1 MMNKK
6 NSLAKRYQRSYESKD
21 SGGVRKGVMNYSDV
35 EFYKP
40 EEGRNRINIIPYTI
54 KTKNHPLVKSG
65 DFEIGEKDYLMDIFV
80 HKNIGASESSVIC
93 LKKTYGKPCPICEQ
107 AEMFKKQGKETESK
121 ALLPSR
127 RVFYNVQDL
136 KDGKLKIFETSH
148 YLFEKE
154 LIDEARDGED
164 GYVNFADE
172 EEGKEISFKAS
183 KVKKGKIEYLEF
195 KSFRFED
202 REESLDE
209 DLIEN
214 AVSFDEIMNVPTYE
228 QAEKILFGSDSD
240 EDDSEEPD
248 EDERPTKSKHREED
262 EGDEDGEEFESP
274 KKSPKKEKSKEKSFD
289 DMEDV
294 EETPKKKESSGGCP
308 YSHTFGKDCDAFD
321 ECEDCDCWDK
331 CCKKY
336 NAEFKK

>member
-1 MMNKK
+1 MMKK

-21 SGGVRKGVMNYSDV
+21 SGGVKKGVMNYSNV

-65 DFEIGEKDYLMDIFV
+65 EFEIGEKDYLMDIWV

-107 AEMFKKQGKETESK
+107 AEIFKKQGKDAESK
-121 ALLPSR
+121 ALNSSR
-127 RVFYNVQDL
+127 RAFYNVQDL
-136 KDGKLKIFETSH
+136 KDGKLKVFETSH

-183 KVKKGKIEYLEF
+183 KEKKGKIEYLEF

-202 REESLDE
+202 REEPISDE
-209 DLIEN
+209 LLEN

-228 QAEKILFGSDSD
+228 QVEKILFGSDSD
-240 EDDSEEPD
+240 EDEPEEDEVENTSTKSVKRDSD
-248 EDERPTKSKHREED
+248 EDEPEEK
-262 EGDEDGEEFESP
+262 P
-274 KKSPKKEKSKEKSFD
+274 KKAKGCEESEDDESKDSA
-289 DMEDV
+289 
-294 EETPKKKESSGGCP
+294 CP
-308 YSHTFGKDCDAFD
+308 YSHKFGKDVDGFEECDN
-321 ECEDCDCWDK
+321 CTCWDK
-331 CCKKY
+331 CCKEYNKKY
-336 NAEFKK
+336 KK

>member
-1 MMNKK
+1 MMKK

-21 SGGVRKGVMNYSDV
+21 SGGVKKGVMNYSNV

-65 DFEIGEKDYLMDIFV
+65 EFEIGEKDYLMDIWV

-107 AEMFKKQGKETESK
+107 AEIFKKQGKDAESK
-121 ALLPSR
+121 ALNSSR
-127 RVFYNVQDL
+127 RAFYNVQDL
-136 KDGKLKIFETSH
+136 KDGKLKVFETSH

-183 KVKKGKIEYLEF
+183 KEKKGKIEYLEF

-202 REESLDE
+202 REEPISDE
-209 DLIEN
+209 LLEN

-228 QAEKILFGSDSD
+228 QVEKILFGSDDSD
-240 EDDSEEPD
+240 EDEPEEDEVENTSTKSVKRDSD
-248 EDERPTKSKHREED
+248 EDEPEEK
-262 EGDEDGEEFESP
+262 P
-274 KKSPKKEKSKEKSFD
+274 KKAKVCEESEDDESKDSA
-289 DMEDV
+289 
-294 EETPKKKESSGGCP
+294 CP
-308 YSHTFGKDCDAFD
+308 YSHKFGKDVDGFEECDN
-321 ECEDCDCWDK
+321 CTCWDK
-331 CCKKY
+331 CCKEYNKKY
-336 NAEFKK
+336 KK

>member
-1 MMNKK
+1 MMKK

-21 SGGVRKGVMNYSDV
+21 SGSVKKGVMNYDNV

-65 DFEIGEKDYLMDIFV
+65 EFEIGEKDYLMDVFV

-107 AEMFKKQGKETESK
+107 AELFKKQGKETEAK
-121 ALLPSR
+121 ALNPSR

-136 KDGKLKIFETSH
+136 KDGKLKIFEVSH

-183 KVKKGKIEYLEF
+183 KEKKGKIEYLEF

-202 REESLDE
+202 RDEPIPEEL
-209 DLIEN
+209 LEN
-214 AVSFDEIMNVPTYE
+214 VVSFDEIMNVPTYE
-228 QAEKILFGSDSD
+228 QAEKILFGSDD
-240 EDDSEEPD
+240 EDSDDEPEAEVD
-248 EDERPTKSKHREED
+248 EDERHTKLDKA
-262 EGDEDGEEFESP
+262 
-274 KKSPKKEKSKEKSFD
+274 KSFD
-289 DMEDV
+289 DMDDV
-294 EETPKKKESSGGCP
+294 EEKSKKNKNREEDEAPKKESGCP
-308 YSHTFGKDCDAFD
+308 YSHTFGKDCDGFN
-321 ECEDCDCWDK
+321 ECDDCDCWDK
-331 CCKKY
+331 CCKLYNQKY
-336 NAEFKK
+336 KK

>member
-1 MMNKK
+1 MNKK

-65 DFEIGEKDYLMDIFV
+65 DFEIGDKDYLMDVWV
-80 HKNIGASESSVIC
+80 HKNVGASESSVVC

-107 AEMFKKQGKETESK
+107 AELFKKEGKEKESK
-121 ALLPSR
+121 ALSATR

-202 REESLDE
+202 REDKIDD
-209 DLIEN
+209 DLLEN

-228 QAEKILFGSDSD
+228 QAEKILFGSDEDDEGEESD
-240 EDDSEEPD
+240 EPEDDEE
-248 EDERPTKSKHREED
+248 EVRKPTKSKAREED
-262 EGDEDGEEFESP
+262 DEPEDDNDEYETP
-274 KKSPKKEKSKEKSFD
+274 KKSPKKEKSFD

-294 EETPKKKESSGGCP
+294 EEKPKKSCSDCP
-308 YSHTFGKDCDAFD
+308 YGFKFGKDCEKHD
-321 ECEDCDCWDK
+321 ECDDCDIWDK
-331 CCKKY
+331 CCKASK
-336 NAEFKK
+336 NKD

>member
-1 MMNKK
+1 MMKK

-21 SGGVRKGVMNYSDV
+21 SGGGIRKGVMNYSDV

-65 DFEIGEKDYLMDIFV
+65 DFEIGEKDYLMDIYV
-80 HKNIGASESSVIC
+80 HKNIGASETSVVC
-93 LKKTYGKPCPICEQ
+93 LKKNYGKPCPICEQ
-107 AEMFKKQGKETESK
+107 AEMFKKQGKDAEVK
-121 ALLPSR
+121 ALSPTR
-127 RVFYNVQDL
+127 RVFYNVEDL
-136 KDGKLKIFETSH
+136 KDGKFKIFETSH

-164 GYVNFADE
+164 GYINFADE

-202 REESLDE
+202 RDETLDK

-228 QAEKILFGSDSD
+228 QAEKILYGSNEDDEGEESD
-240 EDDSEEPD
+240 EPEED
-248 EDERPTKSKHREED
+248 VEEEVRKPTKSKARVED
-262 EGDEDGEEFESP
+262 EIEDDNDEYESP
-274 KKSPKKEKSKEKSFD
+274 KKEKSFD
-289 DMEDV
+289 DMEEV

-308 YSHTFGKDCDAFD
+308 YSHTFGKDCDVFD

>member
-1 MMNKK
+1 MMKK
-6 NSLAKRYQRSYESKD
+6 NSLAKRYQKSYDTKD

-40 EEGRNRINIIPYTI
+40 EEGRNRINIIPYVI
-54 KTKNHPLVKSG
+54 KSKNHPLVKSG
-65 DFEIGEKDYLMDIFV
+65 DFEVGDKDYVMDVWV
-80 HKNIGASESSVIC
+80 HKNVGASESSVVC

-107 AEMFKKQGKETESK
+107 AELFKKEGKEKESK
-121 ALLPSR
+121 ALSATR
-127 RVFYNVQDL
+127 RVFYNVQDC

-202 REESLDE
+202 REDKIDD
-209 DLIEN
+209 DLLEN

-228 QAEKILFGSDSD
+228 QAEKILFGSDEDDEGKESD
-240 EDDSEEPD
+240 EPEEDDEE
-248 EDERPTKSKHREED
+248 EVRKPTKSKACVED
-262 EGDEDGEEFESP
+262 EPEDDNDEYETP
-274 KKSPKKEKSKEKSFD
+274 KKSPKKEKSFD

-294 EETPKKKESSGGCP
+294 EEKPKKSCSDCP
-308 YSHTFGKDCDAFD
+308 YGFKFGKDCEKHD
-321 ECEDCDCWDK
+321 ECDDCDIWDK
-331 CCKKY
+331 CCKASK
-336 NAEFKK
+336 NKD

>member
-1 MMNKK
+1 MMKK
-6 NSLAKRYQRSYESKD
+6 NSLAKRYQKSYDTKD

-40 EEGRNRINIIPYTI
+40 EEGRNHINIIPYVI
-54 KTKNHPLVKSG
+54 KSKNHPLVKSG
-65 DFEIGEKDYLMDIFV
+65 DFEIGDKDYLMDVWV
-80 HKNIGASESSVIC
+80 HKNVGASESSVVC

-107 AEMFKKQGKETESK
+107 AELFKKEGKEKESK
-121 ALLPSR
+121 ALSATR
-127 RVFYNVQDL
+127 RVFYNVQDC

-202 REESLDE
+202 REDKIDD
-209 DLIEN
+209 DLLEN

-228 QAEKILFGSDSD
+228 QAEKILYGSD
-240 EDDSEEPD
+240 EDDE
-248 EDERPTKSKHREED
+248 
-262 EGDEDGEEFESP
+262 GEESDEPEDDNDEYETP
-274 KKSPKKEKSKEKSFD
+274 KKSPKKEKSFD

-294 EETPKKKESSGGCP
+294 EEKPKKSCSDCP
-308 YSHTFGKDCDAFD
+308 YGFKFGKDCEKHD
-321 ECEDCDCWDK
+321 ECDDCDIWDK
-331 CCKKY
+331 CCKVSK
-336 NAEFKK
+336 NKD

>member
-65 DFEIGEKDYLMDIFV
+65 DFEIGDKDYLMDVWV
-80 HKNIGASESSVIC
+80 HKNVGASESSVVC

-107 AEMFKKQGKETESK
+107 AELFKKEGKEKESK
-121 ALLPSR
+121 ALSATR

-202 REESLDE
+202 REDKIDD
-209 DLIEN
+209 DLLEN

-228 QAEKILFGSDSD
+228 QAEKILFGSDEDDEGEESD
-240 EDDSEEPD
+240 EPEDDEE
-248 EDERPTKSKHREED
+248 EVRKPTKSKAREED
-262 EGDEDGEEFESP
+262 DEPEDDNDEYETP
-274 KKSPKKEKSKEKSFD
+274 KKSPKKEKSFD

-294 EETPKKKESSGGCP
+294 EEKPKKSCSDCP
-308 YSHTFGKDCDAFD
+308 YGFKFGKDCEKHD
-321 ECEDCDCWDK
+321 ECDDCDIWDK
-331 CCKKY
+331 CCKASK
-336 NAEFKK
+336 NKD